1 MADEDVLLRLNLIIG
16 LLLVLLGIQVVLV
29 FPLGVLAIVI
39 ALAVLFLPGLILL
52 LD

>member
-1 MADEDVLLRLNLIIG
+1 MANEDVLLRLNLIIG

-29 FPLGVLAIVI
+29 FPLGVLAIAI

>member
-1 MADEDVLLRLNLIIG
+1 MADEDVLIRLNLIIG
-16 LLLVLLGIQVVLV
+16 LLVVLLGIQMVLV
-29 FPLGVLAIVI
+29 FPLSVLAIVI

>member
-29 FPLGVLAIVI
+29 VPLGVLAIVI

>member
-16 LLLVLLGIQVVLV
+16 LLLVLFAIQVVLV
-29 FPLGVLAIVI
+29 VPLGVLAIAI
-39 ALAVLFLPGLILL
+39 ALVVLFLPGLILL